1 MGRRMINHNYSERV
15 LFVSLLL
22 CQLEQ
27 QRTVAIGYGML
38 LDVVIL
44 KIVFIKWNSSVY

>member
-1 MGRRMINHNYSERV
+1 MDRRTINHNYSEGV

-22 CQLEQ
+22 CQLKQ
-27 QRTVAIGYGML
+27 QRTVAIGYGN
-38 LDVVIL
+38 DVVIL